1 MKAIRGLAK
10 GNDGEYERFYYI
22 CCIGFS
28 RGNSGIGYKSSCKPV
43 LGSAFSIKRIPYI
56 EDEQNVDEVI
66 SLAKLDGAII
76 AYTLVKPAIRAYMK
90 AQVEKENLSAYD
102 ILGPLMDILQ
112 ERAPKR
118 AA

>member
-1 MKAIRGLAK
+1 M
-10 GNDGEYERFYYI
+10 
-22 CCIGFS
+22 
-28 RGNSGIGYKSSCKPV
+28 
-43 LGSAFSIKRIPYI
+43 
-56 EDEQNVDEVI
+56 DEVI

-112 ERAPKR
+112 ERAPKGPLNEPGLVR
-118 AA
+118 KLDDDYFKRVEAIEFAVKYDDGRDHEAFYVLISSL